1 MTTFDEDRNPY
12 TGQDIPPPMEPPTD
26 PWDVEF
32 QHIVN
37 AETPKPQRQQTMA
50 EKLLDRADL
59 ANLPTPEPLID
70 DTIDRRTVAVL
81 AGPYGTCKSFVA
93 QAWAA
98 HLATGK
104 PWMARGVPET
114 PSKVLYVAAEGAYG
128 LNQRFLAWEQ
138 GYNRRQP
145 IPAERLFFVPAPVN
159 LTKAGEVAEL
169 CELAQGMDL
178 VVIDTLARCLVGADE
193 NSAKDIGLA
202 VDALYQLRD
211 ATGDGSVLGLHHT
224 GKDRTTIRGSSALEA
239 GVDTVYKTEGD
250 VRNLRLYRTKR
261 KDGPTDDSLQLQ
273 LNMVPG
279 TDSAVL
285 SRLAG
290 ELGHSP
296 SSEALLQHMASH
308 YSELGATKSDLVETS
323 GMSKSAVYR
332 AVNDLLKTGELITDG
347 RAYGGRIHLGKS

>member
-12 TGQDIPPPMEPPTD
+12 AGQDIPPPMEPPTD
-26 PWDVEF
+26 PWEVEF

-37 AETPKPQRQQTMA
+37 AEAPKPQRQQTMA
-50 EKLLDRADL
+50 EKVLDRVDL
-59 ANLPTPEPLID
+59 STLPSPEPLID
-70 DTIDRRTVAVL
+70 DTIDRRTVSVL

-98 HLATGK
+98 HLVTGR
-104 PWMARGVPET
+104 PWMARGVPDT
-114 PSKVLYVAAEGAYG
+114 PSRVLYVAAEGAYG
-128 LNQRFLAWEQ
+128 LDQRFLAWEQ

-145 IPAERLFFVPAPVN
+145 IPPERLFFVPTAVN
-159 LTKAGEVAEL
+159 LMKEGEVAEL

-178 VVIDTLARCLVGADE
+178 VIIDTLARCLVGADE

-202 VDALYQLRD
+202 VNALYQLRD

-239 GVDTVYKTEGD
+239 GVDVVYKTEGD
-250 VRNLRLYRTKR
+250 ARNLRLYRTKR
-261 KDGPTDDSLQLQ
+261 KDGPTDDVLQLQ

-285 SRLAG
+285 SMLAG
-290 ELGHSP
+290 ELGNSP
-296 SSEALLQHMASH
+296 SSAALLQHMISH

-332 AVNDLLKTGELITDG
+332 AVNDLLKTGDLVTDG
-347 RAYGGRIHLGKS
+347 RKYGGKIHLGKM